1 MSFAPLKTFFN
12 TKNFSALDIKN
23 LQSNNSHH
31 MIIEKC
37 EDTDTFIITFK
48 KSKSPNV
55 YNSYFVKVSKER
67 SM

>member
-31 MIIEKC
+31 MIIEKFLSPIV
-37 EDTDTFIITFK
+37 TNLFYK
-48 KSKSPNV
+48 KIKS
-55 YNSYFVKVSKER
+55 SE
-67 SM
+67 